1 MTFFALRWVNCLA
14 FDIQFRGVL
23 YTTERAIHDQWY
35 ERARARGTFRVA
47 VAYDPRVMDVIY
59 LREENGPRIEPCI
72 LLDRNQQFRGFTWWD
87 YDAWKQLQSE
97 RVVRQETQERQA
109 KAALH
114 AEVAKVVQQAQTES
128 EKTRDG
134 SSKRARAQS
143 IRANR
148 QAERDQDRST
158 QGWHLGQDD
167 VKPDKP
173 DEHSD
178 ENTYVPPPNRIA
190 LLRKL
195 RAREEEPQ

>member
-1 MTFFALRWVNCLA
+1 M
-14 FDIQFRGVL
+14 
-23 YTTERAIHDQWY
+23 
-35 ERARARGTFRVA
+35 
-47 VAYDPRVMDVIY
+47 
-59 LREENGPRIEPCI
+59 
-72 LLDRNQQFRGFTWWD
+72 
-87 YDAWKQLQSE
+87 
-97 RVVRQETQERQA
+97 VRQETQERQA

-114 AEVAKVVQQAQTES
+114 AEVAKVVQRAQPES

-158 QGWHLGQDD
+158 QGWHLGQED

-178 ENTYVPPPNRIA
+178 ENTYVSPPNRSA

-195 RAREEEPQ
+195 RAREEEPK